1 MHSVFSAQTRRFGHS
16 HSFDSQ
22 IGNTDVSLAL
32 GNGEVAAAPSIRP
45 EESICQ
51 TRRVAPTV
59 GQSMSV
65 PGISRQAQR
74 NCSVDKFDFAY
85 ERCAPSLPENIP
97 EAKRRGRSRGVRR
110 FRIYRSN

>member
-32 GNGEVAAAPSIRP
+32 GNGEVAAAANIRS

-51 TRRVAPTV
+51 TRRFAPTV

-65 PGISRQAQR
+65 TGISRQAQR
-74 NCSVDKFDFAY
+74 NCFVDK
-85 ERCAPSLPENIP
+85 SLLLTKGARHHWPENIP
-97 EAKRRGRSRGVRR
+97 EAKRRGRSCGVRR
-110 FRIYRSN
+110 F